1 MYLDCH
7 THRICNGSNSIV
19 NLRDSNQEHHN
30 FYYSYG
36 FHPWEIEVS
45 QGSWDK
51 FELYLQDRKCL
62 ALGEIGL
69 DKLKGPKIEVQISRL
84 YKQLEVNQK
93 YNLPVIVH
101 CVKSWNELNKIART
115 FKNFKWVFHGFNKVS
130 ILDEIIKEGWMISVG
145 ASILNN
151 EKLQNAIQTIPDEQ
165 LLLETDDKEMD
176 IFEIYQK
183 ISKIKKISLS
193 ELEGIITNNFKST
206 FKKWL
211 IG

>member
-7 THRICNGSNSIV
+7 THRNFNGINSIV

-69 DKLKGPKIEVQISRL
+69 DKLKGPKLEVQTSRL
-84 YKQLEVNQK
+84 YKQLEVNQT
-93 YNLPVIVH
+93 YNLPVIIH

-130 ILDEIIKEGWMISVG
+130 ILDEILKEGWMISVG